1 MEKFCFCFDIDG
13 TLYPSNHVI
22 SKRTLETIEK
32 LREKGH
38 KIVVATGRNL
48 SSVEKSGLLE
58 QVQFDALVLNNGQ
71 CVLNDKGE
79 VIYAKYMP
87 TDLVWEIIDVC
98 GTNGIVCSL
107 ETVNDWFCV
116 QQPNEYVKITH
127 DFFRETAPH
136 QGEYNPSMK
145 IIMAMA
151 YAPKGYDY
159 TPLKEID
166 GLNVD
171 IGNSCYADLGLK
183 GFHKYKGIEKCLEYF
198 DLTKTVCFGDGSN
211 DVEMIRHATIG
222 IAMGQSIEQVKEVSD
237 FVTKN
242 CDDDGIVYACEHYK
256 FI

>member
-1 MEKFCFCFDIDG
+1 M
-13 TLYPSNHVI
+13 
-22 SKRTLETIEK
+22 
-32 LREKGH
+32 
-38 KIVVATGRNL
+38 VATGRNL
-48 SSVEKSGLLE
+48 SSVEESGLLE

-159 TPLKEID
+159 TPLKEIE

-242 CDDDGIVYACEHYK
+242 CDDDGIVYACEHYG